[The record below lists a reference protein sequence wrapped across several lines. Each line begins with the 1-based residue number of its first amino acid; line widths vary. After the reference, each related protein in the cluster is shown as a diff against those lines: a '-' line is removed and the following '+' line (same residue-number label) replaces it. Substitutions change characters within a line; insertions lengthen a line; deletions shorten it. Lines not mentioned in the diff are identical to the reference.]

1 MTSTFDRRQFLD
13 RSKKASLG
21 LAAGL
26 TIVRSAKSVRAA
38 PANEKLILAIVGLG
52 RGTQLAC
59 NLASRGDCQFA
70 YIADVNRHRLAADS
84 KNIIEL
90 QGGKPAQC
98 VDDFRTALDDKSVDA
113 VVIAT
118 CQHWHALATVWSCQ
132 AGKDVYVEKPASHT
146 CWEGIK
152 MVEAARKYDRICQVG
167 TQNRS
172 APYNFAAKK
181 YIEDGKLGQ
190 IHLCKVYQQRVSNP
204 NFKLGPDSDPPDWLN
219 WEMWNGPAP
228 ARRFNSTLFSNK
240 NSLWSYGGGDMEA
253 DGVHQ
258 VDLARWLCG
267 VDYPESV
274 YSTGG
279 RFGSTGDSEVPDT
292 QEIVFQFDELL
303 MTMTYTGYTP
313 YMLKND
319 PVLRESDMLPYWMQN
334 STRIE
339 IFGTEG
345 LMCVGRH
352 GGGWQVFVRPKD
364 RKPVVKELAY
374 GRFPDKDHLANF
386 IDCVRNRNR
395 PNADIMEGHRSAL
408 MTHLGNISYR
418 LGGEKLVIDPT
429 HGTIVD
435 NQEAMKLFKP
445 PQREGWAIGE
455 EV

>member
-1 MTSTFDRRQFLD
+1 MTRTIDRREFLD
-13 RSKKASLG
+13 RSERTTLG

-26 TIVRSAKSVRAA
+26 TILSNPASVRAA
-38 PANEKLILAIVGLG
+38 PANDRLVLAIVGLG
-52 RGTQLAC
+52 RGTSLAC

-70 YIADVNRHRLAADS
+70 YIAEPNRHRLAADS
-84 KNIIEL
+84 KKIIEH
-90 QGGKPAQC
+90 QNDKRAQC
-98 VDDFRTALDDKSVDA
+98 VEDFRPALDDKSVDA

-132 AGKDVYVEKPASHT
+132 AEKDVYVEKPASHT

-152 MVEAARKYDRICQVG
+152 MIEAARKYDRICQVG
-167 TQNRS
+167 MQNRS
-172 APYNFAAKK
+172 APYNFAAKE
-181 YIEDGKLGQ
+181 YIEEGKLGQ
-190 IHLCKVYQQRVSNP
+190 IHLCKVYQQRLSNP
-204 NFKLGPDSDPPDWLN
+204 NFKLGPDGDPPDWLN

-240 NSLWSYGGGDMEA
+240 NSFWNYGGGDMEA
-253 DGVHQ
+253 DGIHQ

-267 VDYPESV
+267 VDYPKSV

-279 RFGSTGDSEVPDT
+279 RFVSNGDSEVPDT
-292 QEIVFQFDELL
+292 QEIVFQFDDLL

-313 YMLKND
+313 YMLKSD
-319 PVLRESDMLPYWMQN
+319 PVLRSGDILPYWMQS

-352 GGGWQVFVRPKD
+352 GGGWQVFVRPKN
-364 RKPVVKELAY
+364 REPVVKAQMY
-374 GRFPDKDHLANF
+374 GRFSDKDHLANF
-386 IDCVRNRNR
+386 VDCVRSRKS
-395 PNADIMEGHRSAL
+395 PNADIAEGHYSAL

-418 LGGEKLVIDPT
+418 LGGNELVIDPER
-429 HGTIVD
+429 GTIVD
-435 NQEAMKLFKP
+435 NLEAMKLFKP

-455 EV
+455 RV